1 MDYERLDRAL
11 NDRFGGTAPEREV
24 LCREVRDLVDSGIAA
39 DDRGHELTVDEIL
52 THLADAPD
60 GTDLVEKWNW
70 WMGAL
75 DIAYGGYERFT
86 IRFVSEENDVYR

>member
-1 MDYERLDRAL
+1 MDYERLDQAL
-11 NDRFGGTAPEREV
+11 ADRFGGTAQEREV
-24 LCREVRDLVDSGIAA
+24 LCREVRDLVDAAIAA
-39 DDRGHELTVDEIL
+39 DDRGHELTVEEIL